1 MPVPLPPEGDLLPPP
16 DKDEVMIT
24 SRACVTAARG
34 PDGLTDLQYH
44 IWAAHIPSMTGI
56 HVNPDYLEPMGPE
69 EFAEAMRY
77 RDKGFRIRMVEVMLL
92 TAFVLDPVP
101 YEVIDRIGDYARELS
116 VDVGMIQ
123 IARDQCKG
131 ARVLVDMD
139 SARAGYSAR
148 NDPAAS
154 NDRSNPSPT
163 PAPPTPAASTGADA
177 TTDATTDAVIDP
189 VIDPALAARWESLGD
204 LAPSTLGR
212 KVWEFYRSRGYRFPG
227 TAGSASPY
235 LAQHDWIH
243 VLAEYG
249 TTVESEVEVF
259 GLISRANDDPAGF
272 ALLAMSISLFQSGTI
287 GANDVF
293 GRERL
298 DLTRNSRKIGIR
310 LADAMYRGAI
320 VAANFGG
327 QDLLAVDWMSMADR
341 DIDEVRSLMG
351 LPAKS
356 FVTLEHGSVGPWDEG
371 GITSFQLSAGRSLAA
386 ELGEAYDSFGASVA
400 GPERGTR
407 KIVVSINRQA
417 RASAFDE
424 LEESGLLNSVL
435 ARRNL
440 LRGAGPSEEPVRS
453 TG

>member
-1 MPVPLPPEGDLLPPP
+1 M
-16 DKDEVMIT
+16 
-24 SRACVTAARG
+24 
-34 PDGLTDLQYH
+34 
-44 IWAAHIPSMTGI
+44 
-56 HVNPDYLEPMGPE
+56 
-69 EFAEAMRY
+69 
-77 RDKGFRIRMVEVMLL
+77 
-92 TAFVLDPVP
+92 
-101 YEVIDRIGDYARELS
+101 
-116 VDVGMIQ
+116 
-123 IARDQCKG
+123 
-131 ARVLVDMD
+131 
-139 SARAGYSAR
+139 
-148 NDPAAS
+148 
-154 NDRSNPSPT
+154 
-163 PAPPTPAASTGADA
+163 PTPAALAGVEA
-177 TTDATTDAVIDP
+177 TTDVVIDP
-189 VIDPALAARWESLGD
+189 VLAARWESLGD

-227 TAGSASPY
+227 TPGSASPY

-272 ALLAMSISLFQSGTI
+272 ALLAMSISLFQSGVI
-287 GANDVF
+287 GASDVF

-356 FVTLEHGSVGPWDEG
+356 SVTLEHGSVGPWDEG

-386 ELGEAYDSFGASVA
+386 ELGEEYDSFGASVA

-407 KIVVSINRQA
+407 KIVVLINHQA

-435 ARRNL
+435 ARRNAM
-440 LRGAGPSEEPVRS
+440 RGEGPNEEPVRS
-453 TG
+453 AS

>member
-1 MPVPLPPEGDLLPPP
+1 
-16 DKDEVMIT
+16 
-24 SRACVTAARG
+24 
-34 PDGLTDLQYH
+34 
-44 IWAAHIPSMTGI
+44 
-56 HVNPDYLEPMGPE
+56 
-69 EFAEAMRY
+69 MRY
-77 RDKGFRIRMVEVMLL
+77 RDKGFRIRMVEGMLL
-92 TAFVLDPVP
+92 CAFVLDPVP

-123 IARDQCKG
+123 IARDQCRA

-139 SARAGYSAR
+139 SARAGYSVGD
-148 NDPAAS
+148 DPAS
-154 NDRSNPSPT
+154 GGDRSSSSPK
-163 PAPPTPAASTGADA
+163 PAVPTPAALAGVEA
-177 TTDATTDAVIDP
+177 TTDVVIDP
-189 VIDPALAARWESLGD
+189 VLAARWESLGD

-227 TAGSASPY
+227 TPGSASPY

-272 ALLAMSISLFQSGTI
+272 ALLAMSISLFQSGVI
-287 GANDVF
+287 GASDVF

-356 FVTLEHGSVGPWDEG
+356 SVTLEHGSVGPWDEG

-386 ELGEAYDSFGASVA
+386 ELGEEYDSFGASVA

-407 KIVVSINRQA
+407 KIVVLINHQA

-435 ARRNL
+435 ARRNAM
-440 LRGAGPSEEPVRS
+440 RGEGPNEEPVRS
-453 TG
+453 AS

>member
-1 MPVPLPPEGDLLPPP
+1 
-16 DKDEVMIT
+16 MIT

-177 TTDATTDAVIDP
+177 TADATTDANTDAVIDA

>member
-1 MPVPLPPEGDLLPPP
+1 MPVPLPPEGELLPPP

-44 IWAAHIPSMTGI
+44 IYAAHIPSMTGI
-56 HVNPDYLEPMGPE
+56 QVNPDYLDPIGPE

-77 RDKGFRIRMVEVMLL
+77 RDKGFRIRMVEGMLL
-92 TAFVLDPVP
+92 CAFVLDPVP

-123 IARDQCKG
+123 IARDQCRA

-139 SARAGYSAR
+139 SARAGYSVGD
-148 NDPAAS
+148 DPAS
-154 NDRSNPSPT
+154 GGDRSSSSPK
-163 PAPPTPAASTGADA
+163 PAVPTPAALAGVEA
-177 TTDATTDAVIDP
+177 TTDVVIDP
-189 VIDPALAARWESLGD
+189 VLAARWESLGD

-227 TAGSASPY
+227 TPGSASPY

-272 ALLAMSISLFQSGTI
+272 ALLAMSISLFQSGVI
-287 GANDVF
+287 GASDVF

-356 FVTLEHGSVGPWDEG
+356 SVTLEHGSVGPWDEG

-386 ELGEAYDSFGASVA
+386 ELGEEYDSFGASVA

-407 KIVVSINRQA
+407 KIVVLINHQA

-435 ARRNL
+435 ARRNAM
-440 LRGAGPSEEPVRS
+440 RGEGPNEEPVRS
-453 TG
+453 AS

>member
-1 MPVPLPPEGDLLPPP
+1 
-16 DKDEVMIT
+16 MIT

-44 IWAAHIPSMTGI
+44 VYAAHMPSMTGI

-92 TAFVLDPVP
+92 CAFVLDPVP

-139 SARAGYSAR
+139 SARAGYSLG
-148 NDPAAS
+148 NDLGAGD
-154 NDRSNPSPT
+154 DRSNSSPKL
-163 PAPPTPAASTGADA
+163 APPTPAAPTGADA
-177 TTDATTDAVIDP
+177 ITDA

-227 TAGSASPY
+227 TAGSASLY

-287 GANDVF
+287 GADDVF

-341 DIDEVRSLMG
+341 DIDEIRGLMG

-356 FVTLEHGSVGPWDEG
+356 SVTLEHGSVGPWDQG

-386 ELGEAYDSFGASVA
+386 ELGEEYDSFGASVA

-407 KIVVSINRQA
+407 KIVVSINHQA

-435 ARRNL
+435 ARRNV

-453 TG
+453 TS